1 MKTLRMILFS
11 AVAVATMVGCSSA
24 FYASSAYDDMYYT
37 HSGDA
42 IAQKQVAEAEARKA
56 EADARRAEAL
66 AKQEE
71 WKAQA
76 ALYEAEA
83 QRAAASAGTSAASQ
97 RVDSDGIIIVD
108 DDTYYDDNPYSGVV
122 ANSYESA
129 YARRLRGFSSGSYR
143 MPSSYY
149 SLRYGNQITYATAYD
164 PAFYN
169 IMVSGDEVWVEPK
182 FITSMF
188 GTWGAVSLTA
198 SVYAPWYSGWSISFD
213 PWYYSW
219 IGYPRYS
226 WYDWNW
232 NVCYGG
238 GWYSNLWWGWG
249 GYYRPW
255 RPYYYDY
262 YWGWN
267 HHYYHH
273 HYYPHHYHP
282 VRPYNPRQSSFH
294 HGSRSGSRYEGR
306 SSGLPSRGGEGVAG
320 RGGIGGGRQTP
331 YRSPANGQTY
341 GDATSR
347 SQGTVV
353 RDGVGSRGRGVS
365 SGASVSSGTSSSRG
379 SVSSGARVNSSSGSS
394 SRGKSSGTTVNGS
407 SSTRQRSSG
416 VSSSSSSSRS
426 RSSSYSSGNS
436 SSSSSNSSRSRSSSY
451 SSGSSSRSSYSG
463 SSFSGGGSSRSGGGG
478 SRSGG
483 GSRGR

>member
-11 AVAVATMVGCSSA
+11 AVAAATMVGCSSA

-56 EADARRAEAL
+56 EAEARRAEAL

-83 QRAAASAGTSAASQ
+83 QRAAASAGASAAASQ

-108 DDTYYDDNPYSGVV
+108 DDYYYDDNPYSGVV
-122 ANSYESA
+122 ANTYESA

-188 GTWGAVSLTA
+188 GTWGAVSVTA
-198 SVYAPWYSGWSISFD
+198 SIYAPWYSGWSISFD

-219 IGYPRYS
+219 MGYPRYS

-267 HHYYHH
+267 HHYHH
-273 HYYPHHYHP
+273 HYYPHYHHP
-282 VRPYNPRQSSFH
+282 CVLTTH
-294 HGSRSGSRYEGR
+294 ISRR
-306 SSGLPSRGGEGVAG
+306 SITAHVA
-320 RGGIGGGRQTP
+320 
-331 YRSPANGQTY
+331 AH
-341 GDATSR
+341 AM
-347 SQGTVV
+347 
-353 RDGVGSRGRGVS
+353 RDVTR
-365 SGASVSSGTSSSRG
+365 ASLHAV
-379 SVSSGARVNSSSGSS
+379 ARV
-394 SRGKSSGTTVNGS
+394 
-407 SSTRQRSSG
+407 
-416 VSSSSSSSRS
+416 
-426 RSSSYSSGNS
+426 
-436 SSSSSNSSRSRSSSY
+436 
-451 SSGSSSRSSYSG
+451 
-463 SSFSGGGSSRSGGGG
+463 
-478 SRSGG
+478 
-483 GSRGR
+483 